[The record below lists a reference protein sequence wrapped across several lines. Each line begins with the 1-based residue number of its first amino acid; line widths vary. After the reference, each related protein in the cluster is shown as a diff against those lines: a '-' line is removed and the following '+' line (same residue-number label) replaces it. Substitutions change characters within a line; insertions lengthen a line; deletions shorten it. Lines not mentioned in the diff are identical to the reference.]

1 MNTST
6 ISQDHGSSPA
16 DVFEPIL
23 VVGQALLVLV
33 LKLIRRR
40 SN

>member
-1 MNTST
+1 MNTTT
-6 ISQDHGSSPA
+6 ILRESDSSVA
-16 DVFEPIL
+16 AVFEPIF
-23 VVGQALLVLV
+23 VVGQAMLVLV